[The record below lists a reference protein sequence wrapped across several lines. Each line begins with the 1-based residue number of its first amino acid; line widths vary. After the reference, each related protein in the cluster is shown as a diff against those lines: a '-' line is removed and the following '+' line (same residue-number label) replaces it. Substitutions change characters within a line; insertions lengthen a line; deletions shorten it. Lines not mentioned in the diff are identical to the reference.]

1 MKIYNKEEIFQK
13 IDKISI
19 EKIEDQVI
27 TKYDNRVIKIAN
39 VSSRYE
45 IFDIVKYLK
54 DKIEIIENN
63 FNITHYILSIKGGQ
77 QSLQL
82 ISDEVQIGGVNFR
95 KSFYI
100 LNSTDKSRRLN
111 FNSGLQSDKFYSI
124 GKAVSMCKKH
134 LKGVTQAAE
143 DASVGLNGETF
154 DEQIELIESLV
165 GHRIKF
171 SKIREVILGN
181 GENTSDINHR
191 RFDAFKNSVR
201 YESLYK
207 RIDLT
212 ESQRRILLT
221 QSDRLN
227 EIEDDFYLDAFL
239 TFQIYM
245 TIFNKQDSH
254 IIKKETERIMGI
266 TQWAVRNSILESL
279 GI

>member
-1 MKIYNKEEIFQK
+1 MIRYNKEELFQK
-13 IDKISI
+13 LDKISI
-19 EKIEDQVI
+19 EKIEGQVI
-27 TKYDNRVIKIAN
+27 TKYNNKVIKIAN
-39 VSSRYE
+39 VSNRYE
-45 IFDIVKYLK
+45 IFDIAKYLK
-54 DKIEIIENN
+54 DKIEIIEDN
-63 FNITHYILSIKGGQ
+63 FNITHYILNIKGGQ

-82 ISDEVQIGGVNFR
+82 ISDEVKIGGVNFR

-134 LKGVTQAAE
+134 LNGVTKAAE
-143 DASVGLNGETF
+143 DASIGLNGETF

-165 GHRIKF
+165 GHRIKS

-181 GENTSDINHR
+181 DENTPDINHR

-207 RIDLT
+207 RINLT
-212 ESQRRILLT
+212 ESQRRMLLT

-245 TIFNKQDSH
+245 TIFNKQDSY

>member
-1 MKIYNKEEIFQK
+1 MKVYNKEVLFNK

-19 EKIEDQVI
+19 EKLENQVI
-27 TKYDNRVIKIAN
+27 TKYDNKVIKIAN

-82 ISDEVQIGGVNFR
+82 ISDEVKIGGVNFR

-134 LKGVTQAAE
+134 LKGVTKAAE
-143 DASVGLNGETF
+143 DASSGLNGETF
-154 DEQIELIESLV
+154 DEQIELISSLV

-171 SKIREVILGN
+171 SKIREVVLGN
-181 GENTSDINHR
+181 SEGTPDINHR

-212 ESQRRILLT
+212 ESQRRMLLT

-245 TIFNKQDSH
+245 TCFNKQDSY

>member
-1 MKIYNKEEIFQK
+1 MIRYNKEELFQK

-19 EKIEDQVI
+19 EKIEGQVI
-27 TKYDNRVIKIAN
+27 TKYDNKVIKIAN
-39 VSSRYE
+39 VSNRYE
-45 IFDIVKYLK
+45 IFDIAKYLK

-82 ISDEVQIGGVNFR
+82 ISDEVKIGGVNFR

-134 LKGVTQAAE
+134 LNGVTKAAE
-143 DASVGLNGETF
+143 DASIGLNGETF

-181 GENTSDINHR
+181 VENTPDINHR

-212 ESQRRILLT
+212 ESQRRMLLT

-245 TIFNKQDSH
+245 TIFNKQDSY

>member
-181 GENTSDINHR
+181 SENTPDINHR
-191 RFDAFKNSVR
+191 KFDAFKNSVR

-212 ESQRRILLT
+212 ESQRRMLLT

-266 TQWAVRNSILESL
+266 TQWAIRNSILESL